1 VAPRKRP
8 WFRFYTETFADL
20 EVRAMPVAHRWV
32 WASLLGLA
40 RMSPVPGALLDKAG
54 EPVTDDLLADW
65 AAVRKTDVRA
75 AMRRFVALGMV
86 RTDEGVRVIAKWDAR
101 QFESD
106 DVTARTAKHRAK
118 NGRANGD
125 GTFQGDT
132 DGTELPSVR
141 PREPEEQRTEPPPPT
156 SAEPP
161 AELDRGG
168 GGIEAVLTEAA
179 RLLAELEADRR
190 GNEIGN
196 RAGYVR
202 ARTTAI
208 RREHEAAW
216 RAIAEVAPDVTAEH
230 LANGDGDTAG
240 DRAVH
245 AMRSRIERTDRRK
258 RGDTCPDCDD
268 LGVVDVGDGTFDD
281 CECKT
286 RRSA

>member
-1 VAPRKRP
+1 VARIRTIKPSFFTSHDIAALSLTARLTYIGLWTYVDDAGRGLDDARLIKGALWSLDDRH
-8 WFRFYTETFADL
+8 TVKKVEADL
-20 EVRAMPVAHRWV
+20 R
-32 WASLLGLA
+32 
-40 RMSPVPGALLDKAG
+40 
-54 EPVTDDLLADW
+54 LLADRGHIERY
-65 AAVRKTDVRA
+65 AV
-75 AMRRFVALGMV
+75 
-86 RTDEGVRVIAKWDAR
+86 DAR
-101 QFESD
+101 SYLRIVEWNHQRINRPTPSILPAPLPASAVSSHAPLTEDSPQEG
-106 DVTARTAKHRAK
+106 K
-118 NGRANGD
+118 GREGN
-125 GTFQGDT
+125 
-132 DGTELPSVR
+132 
-141 PREPEEQRTEPPPPT
+141 REKPPPPT

-161 AELDRGG
+161 GEIDPGG